1 MIIKWF
7 IEACCQDLESVAH
20 AVEAGA
26 KRIELCQNLA
36 CGGITPTD
44 DMIRMAL
51 ELAGKVP
58 VNVLVRPRAGD
69 FVYSPEEV
77 QQMID
82 SIRKCK
88 ELGVNG
94 VVIGALKEN
103 GSIDKAVM
111 AQLIME
117 ARPLHITFHRAFDE
131 CSDPCNALEVII
143 RLGIERLLTSGH
155 KANAYE
161 GRYALKDLV
170 KQAASRIVIMPG
182 CGITADNLEEIA
194 YASGASEFHGSRII

>member
-1 MIIKWF
+1 MKYF
-7 IEACCQDLESVAH
+7 IEACCPNLESVAY

-26 KRIELCQNLA
+26 SRIELCGDLRS
-36 CGGITPTD
+36 GGVTPTLD
-44 DMIRMAL
+44 FIKLAMEI
-51 ELAGKVP
+51 AGKVP
-58 VNVLVRPRAGD
+58 VNVLVRPRPGN
-69 FVYSPEEV
+69 FVYSHDEV

-82 SIRKCK
+82 SIRQCK

-103 GSIDKAVM
+103 GSIDKEVM
-111 AQLIME
+111 TLLINE

-131 CSDPCNALEVII
+131 CTDPYNALEVII

-161 GRYALKDLV
+161 GRYALKDFV
-170 KQAASRIVIMPG
+170 KQAAGRIVIMPG